1 MTYLK
6 AAHAIVGDGKT
17 VLTPGWVGFEGKHIT
32 YVGSQMPVDASSD
45 NTIDLGQATLTP
57 GLMNIHDHISRKSLR
72 FPTPGKTFG
81 ECATKLMAN
90 SQPYL
95 ILHSYNNMMHYLT
108 DEGITYVRDQGL
120 TGYTC
125 LDLRKAIEEGVVM
138 GPYISSCGMSISIT
152 GGHCY
157 RQSVECDGPA
167 EVMKAVR
174 TQCSKG
180 ADVIKFMGS
189 GGLEH
194 FPDED
199 PSIPQFTLEELTA
212 GANAAHDLG
221 RDCAIHAY
229 SNEGIRRAVFA
240 GIDNI
245 EHGCMM
251 SEDLIEEMAK
261 RGTHLN
267 PTMTGIRG
275 AAKAGPNAKYWDMLQ
290 ERVFSKQEQGMRW
303 AKQAGILIGA
313 GTDTAGTLRD
323 EIELIGSTLGETPV
337 QALEHALGINA
348 KIAKHPDMGL
358 LEVGR
363 LANLAAFDGD
373 LTQSLAPL
381 AHVLQTWKDGIPCK

>member
-1 MTYLK
+1 MIFQSFKMAK
-6 AAHAIVGDGKT
+6 AIAGNKMRSFLTILGVVIGVLAIV
-17 VLTPGWVGFEGKHIT
+17 VLVAI
-32 YVGSQMPVDASSD
+32 
-45 NTIDLGQATLTP
+45 GQ
-57 GLMNIHDHISRKSLR
+57 G
-72 FPTPGKTFG
+72 
-81 ECATKLMAN
+81 AN
-90 SQPYL
+90 SSVTASIEGMGTNL
-95 ILHSYNNMMHYLT
+95 ISATINARRMNPVTADGLYELAENEAIAYIAPLT
-108 DEGITYVRDQGL
+108 SASGTVKAGSNTYD
-120 TGYTC
+120 
-125 LDLRKAIEEGVVM
+125 DGVVQ
-138 GPYISSCGMSISIT
+138 GPYISSCGMSLSIT

-157 RQSVECDGPA
+157 RQSMECDGA
-167 EVMKAVR
+167 DAVR
-174 TQCSKG
+174 RAVRIQVNKG

-194 FPDED
+194 FPHED

-212 GANAAHDLG
+212 GAEAAHDLG
-221 RDCAIHAY
+221 RACAIHAY

-245 EHGCMM
+245 EHGCMKT
-251 SEDLIEEMAK
+251 EDLIEEMAR

-323 EIELIGSTLGETPV
+323 EIAMIGETLGEGPV
-337 QALEHALGINA
+337 EALGHALGVNA
-348 KIAKHPDMGL
+348 QIAGRSDMGL

-363 LANLAAFDGD
+363 LANFAAFDGD
-373 LTQSLAPL
+373 LTQSLEGL
-381 AHVLQTWKDGIPCK
+381 AHVIQTWKDGKPCKPGPGAQ